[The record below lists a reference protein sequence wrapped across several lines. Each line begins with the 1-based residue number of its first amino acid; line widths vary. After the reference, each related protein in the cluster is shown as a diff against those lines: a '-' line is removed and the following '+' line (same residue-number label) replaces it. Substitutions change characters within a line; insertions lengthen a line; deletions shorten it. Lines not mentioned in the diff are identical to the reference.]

1 VITVIKTEQFMQH
14 RIIKGLFIILAVF
27 LATCDREPV
36 PEPQSLSL
44 DKTQVTFDAAA
55 GEEVVQITANCN
67 WVISETWD
75 TDDGKWFTVTPQMG
89 QGNGTLTI
97 TVQAN
102 PGADRTADITVS
114 SAEKN
119 VRIVLTQK
127 EQEVLSWNLSQVRAL
142 YHGTDVTITDKVVVQ
157 ATVISNYIHV
167 DEGGLNNYTSMK
179 AIVVS
184 DQEAGIQ
191 LFCAD
196 NNTVFKPGD
205 RVEIQL
211 QGQTLSVYNNGP
223 LQVNGIPL
231 SKIAKV
237 GTETFA
243 AKEISAAQ
251 LLTGDYESMYVAI
264 PSVQVIDEDLNKTFV
279 VGSAHTSIGMIAQT
293 EETFDVFSSR
303 YSSFKDVTVP
313 SGSGILK
320 GIASVYDGRYQISFA
335 RETDWEGLTQE
346 RFYTSPTFALHTTEK
361 EVPGE
366 GGQFTVS
373 IAGNVDWTV
382 TSTNPDGFD
391 VSPASGNGSA
401 PVTVTYTQNPS
412 TSAPRTADIIFSTN
426 DPSITEQT
434 LTLHVTQS
442 PYEALVSDPVQSWME
457 LPGVQAQDD
466 FAYVSHRTSLRG
478 KSVRNYSFWYDTQNR
493 LALWVA
499 YPLYTDIMGS
509 GSRTDAWDYNPK
521 VPKRYQPSLFYSF
534 GGSTYDRGHQLPSA
548 DRLYSQDVNAST
560 FYFTNL
566 TAQNASLNQN
576 LWARLEINVRDW
588 ARACDTLYVVTGAM
602 IRTPEDQTVEYISDN
617 DGNQV
622 AVPRLYYKVLLKYKA
637 DQAENNGYSAIGFWY
652 ENRSYTAEYPV
663 AADAKNIKEIEA
675 LTGFDFFHNL
685 PNNIEEAVE
694 ASCTP
699 ADWGLN

>member
-1 VITVIKTEQFMQH
+1 MKLRQIN
-14 RIIKGLFIILAVF
+14 GLLMILAFF
-27 LATCDREPV
+27 LTSCGEEPV
-36 PEPQSLSL
+36 PEPQSLSAN
-44 DKTQVTFDAAA
+44 KTQVTFDASAS
-55 GEEVVQITANCN
+55 EQVVQISANCN
-67 WVISETWD
+67 WVIAESWD
-75 TDDGKWFTVTPQMG
+75 TTDGKWFTVTPQMG
-89 QGNGTLTI
+89 QGNGALTI
-97 TVQAN
+97 SVQAN
-102 PGADRTADITVS
+102 TGADRTADITVS

-119 VRIVLTQK
+119 VRITIVQK
-127 EQEVLSWNLSQVRAL
+127 EQETLTRSVSQVRAL
-142 YHGTDVTITDKVVVQ
+142 YKGSDVTITEKIMVK
-157 ATVISNYIHV
+157 ATVISNYIHI

-184 DQEAGIQ
+184 DGEAGIQ
-191 LFCAD
+191 LYCAE
-196 NNTVFKPGD
+196 NNTAFSQGD
-205 RVEIQL
+205 KVEIQL
-211 QGQTLSVYNNGP
+211 MGQTLSVYNNGP

-231 SKIAKV
+231 ANITKV
-237 GTETFA
+237 GAETIT

-251 LLTGDYESMYVAI
+251 LVTGEYESMYVAI
-264 PSVQVIDEDLNKTFV
+264 PSVQVVDEDLNKTFV

-313 SGSGILK
+313 SGSGVLK

-335 RETDWEGLTQE
+335 KVSDWEGLTGD
-346 RFYTSPTFALHTTEK
+346 RFYTSPTFTLYTTEK
-361 EVPGE
+361 EISGE
-366 GGQFTVS
+366 EGQFTVS

-382 TSTNPDGFD
+382 TSSDPVGFA
-391 VSPASGNGSA
+391 VSPSSGSGSS
-401 PVTVTYTQNPS
+401 PITVAYTQNPS
-412 TSAPRTADIIFSTN
+412 VTGSRTAEIVFSTT
-426 DPSITEQT
+426 DPAIETQT

-442 PYEALVSDPVQSWME
+442 PYEALVSDQVRPWME
-457 LPGVQAQDD
+457 LPKVQEEDD
-466 FAYVSHRTSLRG
+466 FAYISHMTGLKG
-478 KSVRNYSFWYDTQNR
+478 KSVRNYSFWYDTRNR
-493 LALWVA
+493 LASWVA

-566 TAQNASLNQN
+566 TAQNPSFNQN

-588 ARACDTLYVVTGAM
+588 ARECDTLYVVTGAM
-602 IRTPEDQTVEYISDN
+602 IRTPEDQTVEYVSDN

-622 AVPRLYYKVLLKYKA
+622 AVPRIYYKVLLKYQA
-637 DQAENNGYSAIGFWY
+637 DQAENGGYSSIGFYY

-663 AADAKNIKEIEA
+663 AADAKSVKELET

-685 PNNIEEAVE
+685 PDSIEEIVE

-699 ADWGLN
+699 EEWGLN

>member
-1 VITVIKTEQFMQH
+1 MQH

>member
-1 VITVIKTEQFMQH
+1 MQR
-14 RIIKGLFIILAVF
+14 RIIRGLSIILAF
-27 LATCDREPV
+27 SLATCGREPV

-44 DKTQVTFDAAA
+44 NKTQVTFDAAP
-55 GEEVVQITANCN
+55 GEQVVQITANCN
-67 WVISETWD
+67 WVISETWNP
-75 TDDGKWFTVTPQMG
+75 DDGKWFTVTPQMG

-127 EQEVLSWNLSQVRAL
+127 EQETLTWSLSQVRAL
-142 YHGTDVTITDKVVVQ
+142 YQGTDVTITEKVVVQ
-157 ATVISNYIHV
+157 ATVISNYLHI

-191 LFCAD
+191 LFCAE

-279 VGSAHTSIGMIAQT
+279 VGSAHTSIGMIAQS
-293 EETFDVFSSR
+293 EETFDVFSSK
-303 YSSFKDVTVP
+303 YASFKDVTVP
-313 SGSGILK
+313 SGSGVLK

-361 EVPGE
+361 EISGE
-366 GGQFTVS
+366 EGQFTVS

-382 TSTNPDGFD
+382 TSTNPDDFA

-442 PYEALVSDPVQSWME
+442 PFEALVSDPVKSWME
-457 LPGVQAQDD
+457 LPGIQAEDD
-466 FAYVSHRTSLRG
+466 FAYISHMTSLRG

-499 YPLYTDIMGS
+499 YPLYTEIMGS

-521 VPKRYQPSLFYSF
+521 VPKRYQPSLYYSF

-566 TAQNASLNQN
+566 TAQNPSFNQN

-588 ARACDTLYVVTGAM
+588 ARECDTLYVVTGAM
-602 IRTPEDQTVEYISDN
+602 IRTPEDQTVEYVSDN

-622 AVPRLYYKVLLKYKA
+622 AVPKGYYKVLLKFKA
-637 DQAENNGYSAIGFWY
+637 NQAENSGYSAIGFWY

-663 AADAKNIKEIEA
+663 AADAKNIKEIET

-685 PNNIEEAVE
+685 PDDIEEIVE
-694 ASCTP
+694 AACVP
-699 ADWGLN
+699 DDWGLN